1 MKSTSSRRCNLLLSL
16 AITLLALMLTHT
28 PTSVVVGFSVNTMTI
43 HGSNS
48 RMIRTFRSMNTVVV
62 LKDTKREE
70 DTVVTSSSTGADE
83 ATKISLEE
91 KMKNWEASDEEIKAA
106 TLGGVVPERAD
117 GFDVGLYIAF
127 PFMVIGC
134 LLFLAFPLLVGNI
147 DVSSVGPPPTS

>member
-1 MKSTSSRRCNLLLSL
+1 MIGIQNRCSILLLL
-16 AITLLALMLTHT
+16 AALLMAHHNKPVM
-28 PTSVVVGFSVNTMTI
+28 GFSVKSPSSARAVSLTRNGKSTRNTR
-43 HGSNS
+43 G
-48 RMIRTFRSMNTVVV
+48 TVVV
-62 LKDTKREE
+62 LREGE
-70 DTVVTSSSTGADE
+70 QDSPSPSPTTTTTE
-83 ATKISLEE
+83 ATKLSLEE

-134 LLFLAFPLLVGNI
+134 LLFLAFPLLAGNI